1 MLNAE
6 GPGCVGRAA
15 AGPEEWVS
23 PGLDLLVSSCSG
35 FSDSGT
41 GGQGRQH
48 QAGLGSRCPLP
59 APAPGP
65 QGPL

>member
-48 QAGLGSRCPLP
+48 QIGRAHV
-59 APAPGP
+59 
-65 QGPL
+65 